1 MFDCFQIITR
11 ESGNTNQ
18 FLGSEFKL
26 YTTRWLSVKKRFP
39 CQPEL
44 LYICFRVVLE
54 NVQWHIE
61 KREVQ
66 IGPILVQYHINKRNP
81 ISCHINWSSEGFS
94 FPSSLHCSKSRRNPE
109 LVWWRAS
116 LCHVHWSC
124 AEWALHSGRHVGCP
138 SPNGHATRIQHSTTL
153 GTNRRMVQIL
163 RAVSKNCFAQRTYV
177 KIPSR
182 FNGGQSERG
191 KHTKGS

>member
-11 ESGNTNQ
+11 EIGNTNH

-39 CQPEL
+39 CQPGL

-54 NVQWHIE
+54 KWHIE
-61 KREVQ
+61 KGSPDWSN
-66 IGPILVQYHINKRNP
+66 IGAIPYINKKNP
-81 ISCHINWSSEGFS
+81 LISCQINWSSEGFS

-138 SPNGHATRIQHSTTL
+138 PPHGHATRIQHSTTL
-153 GTNRRMVQIL
+153 GTNRRMGPIL

-182 FNGGQSERG
+182 FNGGQSEG
-191 KHTKGS
+191 KQTKGS